1 MDSTASKVNITEN
14 GLGSGVSTFLSQ
26 ANFQSDRATV
36 FPAPVTLPSGAVFTP
51 PPRTY
56 IFSAMSADDQATVK
70 AQMDFWAAKYSADY
84 GKAAQQQGP
93 Q

>member
-1 MDSTASKVNITEN
+1 MDSTQSKVNITEN
-14 GLGSGVSTFLSQ
+14 GLGSGVSTFLTQ
-26 ANFQSDRATV
+26 ANFSADRATI
-36 FPAPVTLPSGAVFTP
+36 FPASVTLPSNAVFTP

-56 IFSAMSADDQATVK
+56 VFSQMTAEDQATVK

-84 GKAAQQQGP
+84 GKPAQQQGP